1 MKIDKKKLIELLVDK
16 TGMEEPEIESQ
27 LKELIQR
34 IVDAAE
40 RGKALEIKEF
50 GLFYFDE
57 NGDLKFDPSKELS
70 TEINFKYAGM
80 DPIELSSARRT
91 SEAADETSETETEPK
106 PEEETELKKKPE
118 PEEEKKEP
126 ESKPESTKKSGPESE
141 TKEEKTP
148 EEKGDKKDAEKSEEK
163 TKEQDKEEPVEASGE
178 EETEPFEDYAPRED
192 DPFGGLLGDASKKMS
207 ETEEEDEE
215 PVKAEPK
222 QEKQPAVAKK
232 QDKKASKPV
241 VKKQKKMDPAMI
253 IIGVIIVF
261 VLLIGGYFIIAN
273 LSSQSGSGDTP
284 EEQSASV
291 GTSQPEQID
300 APAVTPEVVEPDEEE
315 EVLNEAAGS
324 QAENSEESNDQPT
337 YGLTG
342 RLVDTA
348 NNGFSI
354 VVHSLRREANARDVA
369 ASLSE
374 EGYRVLVSSRN
385 VSGETVWRVGL
396 GQFSSI
402 ADAQEA
408 AQELPEPL
416 NTNNFIQRIQTN

>member
-1 MKIDKKKLIELLVDK
+1 MKIDKKKLIELLADK
-16 TGMEEPEIESQ
+16 TGMEKPEIESQ

-34 IVDAAE
+34 IIDAAE

-50 GLFYFDE
+50 GLFYFDVD
-57 NGDLKFDPSKELS
+57 GDLKFDPSKELS

-91 SEAADETSETETEPK
+91 PEAADEESSESDTE
-106 PEEETELKKKPE
+106 PE
-118 PEEEKKEP
+118 PEEEKEEP
-126 ESKPESTKKSGPESE
+126 EFAPESTKKTEPESE
-141 TKEEKTP
+141 AKDENPP
-148 EEKGDKKDAEKSEEK
+148 EEKGAEKEAEKSEE
-163 TKEQDKEEPVEASGE
+163 QDKEETVEVSDD

-215 PVKAEPK
+215 PVKPESK
-222 QEKQPAVAKK
+222 QGKKPAATKK
-232 QDKKASKPV
+232 QDKKPSKTV
-241 VKKQKKMDPAMI
+241 VNKQKKMDPAMI

-261 VLLIGGYFIIAN
+261 VLFIGGYFIIGN
-273 LSSQSGSGDTP
+273 MSSQSGNGGATEDQTA
-284 EEQSASV
+284 SA
-291 GTSQPEQID
+291 GTSQPQQID

-315 EVLNEAAGS
+315 EVLNEPDGS

-354 VVHSLRREANARDVA
+354 VVHSLRREANAREVA

-374 EGYRVLVSSRN
+374 EGYRVLVSSRS

-396 GQFSSI
+396 GQFSTI

-416 NTNNFIQRIQTN
+416 STNNFIQRIQTN